1 MARTQVHGWLSHAA
15 GLAAVATL
23 AMAPSVAAD
32 QPARQSS
39 GDSTQ
44 RVGSYVTTGGT
55 LNFGDKSK
63 QPPRRAA
70 SAQPADQHWLPDLIE
85 RLLAGTP
92 EQQQQPQQPLRRA
105 AVKRPAVAKA
115 APPAT
120 QPTNVTALPITPT
133 QPVVPA
139 AAAPNVIT
147 GAINTGAPSPSTLPD
162 LNRNDLDAGL
172 IGDAEI
178 SQAREDL
185 IKLELARR
193 TYDETRLSG
202 ATAFDT
208 RLDWRILERGRD
220 AWHATELSAALA
232 AGFEANTY
240 INDTTKTIVVA
251 VAGTQD
257 LRRDF
262 IEADIWRALIQAEA
276 PQHFYLAKSYVR
288 SVQSRYQAAGYH
300 TECVGH
306 SLGGGACAYA
316 AAELG
321 IRAIVLNPIS
331 AGRLNDIAR
340 NFVTNYVVDGD
351 IAAAIYQLRG
361 NDLTGDIQKIRHN
374 RDAVRDELRRRYG
387 FLSGPIRVVRDL
399 QNSVKVHQIERA
411 LDIIAAYAGTP
422 RVK

>member
-1 MARTQVHGWLSHAA
+1 MARTQMHDWLSAA
-15 GLAAVATL
+15 ASLAVGASLV
-23 AMAPSVAAD
+23 MASSVSAD
-32 QPARQSS
+32 QPARQNP
-39 GDSTQ
+39 GDET
-44 RVGSYVTTGGT
+44 RHIGSYVTTGGT
-55 LNFGDKSK
+55 LNFGDKQK
-63 QPPRRAA
+63 QPQRRAA
-70 SAQPADQHWLPDLIE
+70 PDQIWLPDFME
-85 RLLAGTP
+85 RLFADTP
-92 EQQQQPQQPLRRA
+92 DQRRAPRRA

-115 APPAT
+115 APAAGPSKVAT
-120 QPTNVTALPITPT
+120 AS
-133 QPVVPA
+133 PVVPA
-139 AAAPNVIT
+139 PPSPAPNVIT
-147 GAINTGAPSPSTLPD
+147 GAINTGTPPPTTLPD
-162 LNRNDLDAGL
+162 LNRGDLDAGL

-185 IKLELARR
+185 VKLELARR

-202 ATAFDT
+202 ASAFET

-220 AWHATELSAALA
+220 AWNATELSAAIA

-288 SVQSRYQAAGYH
+288 SVQSRYQASGYH

-316 AAELG
+316 ASELG
-321 IRAIVLNPIS
+321 IRAVVLNPIS
-331 AGRLNDIAR
+331 AGRLGDLAR
-340 NFVTNYVVDGD
+340 NYVTNYVVDGD
-351 IAAAIYQLRG
+351 IASAIYKLRG
-361 NDLTGDIQKIRHN
+361 NELSGDVQKIRHD
-374 RDAVRDELRRRYG
+374 RDAVREELRRRYG
-387 FLSGPIRVVRDL
+387 VLAGPIRVVRDL

-411 LDIIAAYAGTP
+411 LDIIAAYAATS